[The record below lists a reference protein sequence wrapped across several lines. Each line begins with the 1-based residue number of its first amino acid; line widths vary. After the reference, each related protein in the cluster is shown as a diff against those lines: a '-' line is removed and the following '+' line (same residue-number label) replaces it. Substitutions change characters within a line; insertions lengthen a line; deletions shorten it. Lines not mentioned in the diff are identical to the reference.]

1 MVSSYGHRPPVSEGV
16 AEVIVK
22 DIKSGEGKS
31 GTSEVPLA
39 FQTGARAPIDPAVLG
54 NTRKQMMMFGIF
66 AVAVLAV
73 LLVVWWAA

>member
-1 MVSSYGHRPPVSEGV
+1 MVSSYGHRPPVTEGV

-31 GTSEVPLA
+31 GASEVPLA
-39 FQTGARAPIDPAVLG
+39 FQTGRTPVDPAILG
-54 NTRKQMMMFGIF
+54 NTRKQMMMFGTF
-66 AVAVLAV
+66 AVAVLVV